1 MSLATLPRRIAE
13 HEARRHMTPLA
24 IRVEDFKAA
33 SRVETAAL
41 TASDW
46 SETLCMAVQ
55 EQASDARRALVD
67 YFTAAGV
74 SGADAEAM
82 VGGLSC

>member
-1 MSLATLPRRIAE
+1 MELPVEPQYEMTWPWLTLCP
-13 HEARRHMTPLA
+13 
-24 IRVEDFKAA
+24 
-33 SRVETAAL
+33 AL

-55 EQASDARRALVD
+55 EQASDARRALVA
-67 YFTAAGV
+67 YFTTAGV